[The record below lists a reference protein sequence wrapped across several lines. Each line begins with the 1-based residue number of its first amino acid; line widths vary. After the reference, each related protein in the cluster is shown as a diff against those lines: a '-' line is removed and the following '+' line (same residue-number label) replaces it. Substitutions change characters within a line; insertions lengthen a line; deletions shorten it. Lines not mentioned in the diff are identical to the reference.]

1 MEENLY
7 DIIGLTQEERK
18 LKGEDFKK
26 ILKKK
31 YKSLA
36 IKYHPDKLGNLDE
49 KERLE
54 SEEKFKKIT
63 HANDILSDDKKR
75 EQYDNPIQN
84 GGFGQDDMADFMR
97 GFHRDFT
104 QQGQD
109 LRIEI
114 GVTLLD
120 SFTGTNK
127 KIKYTRQVRC
137 TTCNGSGGEL
147 TTCEHCSGRGQTMEH
162 INGWTRI
169 QTCTHC
175 FGTGHTLKNV
185 CNVCKGHGLINETSE
200 IEINIPRGIR
210 SGMYTVYQNLGS
222 ECKVPNG
229 VNGKLIVIF
238 KVLNVE
244 NLTWDGNLLL
254 MRVSV
259 PILTALIGGSIEIKA
274 LDNSKLKFKI
284 KELTKNGEKF
294 KLTGK
299 GMPTNVNS
307 NTYGDLI
314 VEIEYQLPEKLD
326 KESKKL
332 LDELKKTEPFK

>member
-36 IKYHPDKLGNLDE
+36 IKYHPDKLGDLDE

-104 QQGQD
+104 PQGQD

-127 KIKYTRQVRC
+127 KIKY
-137 TTCNGSGGEL
+137 
-147 TTCEHCSGRGQTMEH
+147 
-162 INGWTRI
+162 
-169 QTCTHC
+169 
-175 FGTGHTLKNV
+175 
-185 CNVCKGHGLINETSE
+185 
-200 IEINIPRGIR
+200 
-210 SGMYTVYQNLGS
+210 Y
-222 ECKVPNG
+222 
-229 VNGKLIVIF
+229 
-238 KVLNVE
+238 
-244 NLTWDGNLLL
+244 
-254 MRVSV
+254 
-259 PILTALIGGSIEIKA
+259 
-274 LDNSKLKFKI
+274 
-284 KELTKNGEKF
+284 
-294 KLTGK
+294 
-299 GMPTNVNS
+299 
-307 NTYGDLI
+307 
-314 VEIEYQLPEKLD
+314 
-326 KESKKL
+326 ESKSIIGTTK
-332 LDELKKTEPFK
+332 